1 MQRSSN
7 SIAALA
13 GALAKAQPELLNPE
27 KSLTATMPAE
37 RGGQGRSFRYA
48 PLSSGLEIV
57 RKTLGKHELSIMQTT
72 AIDEASRMVKLTT
85 VLAHASGEWIA
96 SDWPVCAL
104 GDVAIPQRMG
114 LALTYARRYS
124 LFSIVGIAG
133 EDDLDAPDAN
143 EIRGGIGTAPPGT
156 VTVKAS
162 FENGKQLRRTGKA
175 FQSSTLG
182 VDASATLREQLI
194 AECANLES
202 IETAVT
208 WARDA
213 LKTKNTLC
221 SADAE
226 MLERAFAQ
234 RMSAL
239 EGHSESTSAE
249 INSRLPSANRIAQ
262 DGTNANGSN
271 PSSDSDTRSLI
282 VPGPRRRDKAHL
294 QFVASQACLVC
305 GRKPCDPHHVRIA
318 QPRALGRKVSDEYAV
333 PLCRSDHRDLHRSGD
348 EVVWWNNVRID
359 PLAVAL
365 KLWSETHPVTV
376 PLQRV
381 RVMEPS
387 VKATAAAIQENGADR
402 PSSGADRDRRPRLRK
417 QPPRAQ

>member
-27 KSLTATMPAE
+27 KSLTATMTAE

-57 RKTLGKHELSIMQTT
+57 RKTLGKHELSIVQTT
-72 AIDEASRMVKLTT
+72 AIDEASRTVKLTT
-85 VLAHASGEWIA
+85 LLAHASGEWIA

-104 GDVAIPQRMG
+104 SDVGVPQRMG

-133 EDDLDAPDAN
+133 EDDLDAPDAT
-143 EIRGGIGTAPPGT
+143 EIRGGIGRAPANT

-162 FENGKQLRRTGKA
+162 FENGKQSRRTDKA
-175 FQSSTLG
+175 VQSSTLG

-202 IETAVT
+202 IEAAVK

-226 MLERAFAQ
+226 VLERAFAQ

-239 EGHSESTSAE
+239 KDHSESTSAE
-249 INSRLPSANRIAQ
+249 IKSQLPSVDGIAREGI
-262 DGTNANGSN
+262 DANGSN
-271 PSSDSDTRSLI
+271 ASDDSDTRSLV

-294 QFVASQACLVC
+294 NFVASQPCLVC
-305 GRKPCDPHHVRIA
+305 GRKPCDPHHVRFA

-348 EVVWWNNVRID
+348 EVVWWTNVRID
-359 PLAVAL
+359 PLAAAL
-365 KLWSETHPVTV
+365 KLWLETHPQMM
-376 PLQRV
+376 PIQRV
-381 RVMEPS
+381 SIIEPS
-387 VKATAAAIQENGADR
+387 TKTTEAMVQTNGGDRLSNGANR
-402 PSSGADRDRRPRLRK
+402 VRRPRLGK
-417 QPPRAQ
+417 QPPQAQ